1 MSAKVIM
8 RDYKKLDV
16 WKKSHLLTKQVYT
29 EIIPVMPAEERF
41 TLTNQ
46 LRRSTY
52 SIPLNIVEGCGKNSD
67 KDFAHYLDNALGSAH
82 EVEYTCYLIYDL
94 EYIPVELYNSVN
106 NAINE
111 VKAMLIA
118 FIKFLRDE

>member
-1 MSAKVIM
+1 M

-16 WKKSHLLTKQVYT
+16 WKKSHLLTKQIYADVLP
-29 EIIPVMPAEERF
+29 IMPVDERF
-41 TLTNQ
+41 ALTNQ

-82 EVEYTCYLIYDL
+82 EVEYTCFLIFDMGFIPKEIY
-94 EYIPVELYNSVN
+94 YIVNS
-106 NAINE
+106 AINE

-118 FIKFLRDE
+118 FIKFLRGE

>member
-1 MSAKVIM
+1 M
-8 RDYKKLDV
+8 
-16 WKKSHLLTKQVYT
+16 
-29 EIIPVMPAEERF
+29 PVEERF
-41 TLTNQ
+41 ALTNQ

-67 KDFAHYLDNALGSAH
+67 KDFAHYLDNALGPAH

-94 EYIPVELYNSVN
+94 EYITKDNYDELNK
-106 NAINE
+106 AINE

-118 FIKFLRDE
+118 FIKFLRGENL

>member
-1 MSAKVIM
+1 M

-16 WKKSHLLTKQVYT
+16 WKKSHLLTKQIYKT
-29 EIIPVMPAEERF
+29 ILPIMPAEERF
-41 TLTNQ
+41 ALTNQ
-46 LRRSTY
+46 LRRSAY

-82 EVEYTCYLIYDL
+82 EVEYTCYLIFDI
-94 EYIPVELYNSVN
+94 EYIPKQIYDDVF

-118 FIKFLRDE
+118 FIKFLRGE

>member
-1 MSAKVIM
+1 M

-16 WKKSHLLTKQVYT
+16 WKKSHLLTKQVYANVL
-29 EIIPVMPAEERF
+29 PVMPMEERF
-41 TLTNQ
+41 ALTNQ

-94 EYIPVELYNSVN
+94 GYIQKENYNDLN

-118 FIKFLRDE
+118 FIKFLRGENL

>member
-1 MSAKVIM
+1 M

-16 WKKSHLLTKQVYT
+16 WKKSHLLTKQVYKD
-29 EIIPVMPAEERF
+29 ILPLMPIEERYA
-41 TLTNQ
+41 LTNQ
-46 LRRSTY
+46 LRRSAY
-52 SIPLNIVEGCGKNSD
+52 SIPLNIVEGCGKNTN
-67 KDFAHYLDNALGSAH
+67 KDFASYLDNALGSAH

-94 EYIPVELYNSVN
+94 AYITEQVYNVIT

>member
-1 MSAKVIM
+1 M
-8 RDYKKLDV
+8 RDYRKLDV
-16 WKKSHLLTKQVYT
+16 WKKSHLLTKQIYADVLP
-29 EIIPVMPAEERF
+29 IMPIDERF

-67 KDFAHYLDNALGSAH
+67 KDFTHYLDNALGSAH
-82 EVEYTCYLIYDL
+82 EVEYTCYLIHDL
-94 EYIPVELYNSVN
+94 GYISRDIYNIINS
-106 NAINE
+106 AINE

-118 FIKFLRDE
+118 FIKFLRGE

>member
-1 MSAKVIM
+1 M
-8 RDYKKLDV
+8 RDYKKLEV
-16 WKKSHLLTKQVYT
+16 WKKSHLFTKQVYN
-29 EIIPVMPAEERF
+29 EVLPIMPPEERF
-41 TLTNQ
+41 ALTNQ

-67 KDFAHYLDNALGSAH
+67 KDFANYLDNALGSAH

-94 EYIPVELYNSVN
+94 GFIKQELYEVIN

-111 VKAMLIA
+111 IKAMLIA
-118 FIKFLRDE
+118 FIKFLRGA